1 MVPKRIRQEGKF
13 WSDAGVDCGA
23 QEDKVGGEK
32 FRLGRQE
39 ACWVPFVGHSQ
50 RAGERAVEVANF
62 GLTRWVRC
70 VGGRMQHLHC
80 SVLARWGPYVSNR
93 NSIITKSNTFL
104 GY

>member
-13 WSDAGVDCGA
+13 WSDAGVDCG
-23 QEDKVGGEK
+23 
-32 FRLGRQE
+32 
-39 ACWVPFVGHSQ
+39 HSQ
-50 RAGERAVEVANF
+50 RVGERAVEVANF

-80 SVLARWGPYVSNR
+80 SVLARWGPYVSHR